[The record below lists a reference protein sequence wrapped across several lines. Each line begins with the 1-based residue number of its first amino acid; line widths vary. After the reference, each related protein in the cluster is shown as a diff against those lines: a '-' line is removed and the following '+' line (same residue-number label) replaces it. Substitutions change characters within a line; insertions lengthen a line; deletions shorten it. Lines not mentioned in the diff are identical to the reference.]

1 MSKRTKNTKQINFLK
16 PTLIKCGK
24 HLINPNDVSCISQVR
39 VKQLDNP
46 DDEIWP
52 DEEPSSHVTRSLFIV
67 RFISNPNPQYPCWVE
82 KKDIGILIE
91 QFNVIEK

>member
-24 HLINPNDVSCISQVR
+24 HLINPNDVSCISQIK
-39 VKQLDNP
+39 VKQVDDSG
-46 DDEIWP
+46 DDEFWP
-52 DEEPSSHVTRSLFIV
+52 DTQSRPERTLYIV

-91 QFNVIEK
+91 QFNVIEKS